1 MISSE
6 DVRRVTF
13 EKAFQGYRRDDV
25 DDYLKQVAQ
34 SMDEL
39 AAQND
44 DLQKKLVVLA
54 QRIDQYRAEED
65 TLRTTMINAQRLGE
79 NVIREAKQKA
89 AEIIRTA
96 NIKAED
102 REQRSRDDVEL
113 AKQEIVTLKSEAIA
127 MDNVVVVGY
136 GVQKKASITG
146 AITNISGDAL
156 KVNSTVNTS
165 TALAGTIAGINSRM
179 SDGRPGAT
187 TKISIRGMDSPLY
200 IIDGVQRTEAQFN
213 NIDAN
218 DIESVSI
225 LKDASASAIYG
236 SRGAN
241 GVILVTTKSA
251 AKGQTN
257 ISVKHQTVIS
267 QLSDPLDIWYDPM
280 LMAQVTNEE
289 EISKMINEGKA
300 VFYIGFDP
308 TADSLHVGHFM
319 ALCLMKR
326 LQMAGNKPIALIGGG
341 TTMIGDPS
349 GRTDMRK

>member
-113 AKQEIVTLKSEAIA
+113 AKQEIVTLKSEADSFKRSLIEMYRKHINLINKLPDYTPQPEDAPARPVQPAAEPVQAPIQTATPVEQPVMAAEPSYTPPAPQPAAEPAPAPVQETAYYEEPASQPAAEPLRPAAEKVDTVEFAIA
-127 MDNVVVVGY
+127 PHPEEPEKPAPVPEMEAPAIDETRFQDVSGLYDEPEAKPVRRTR
-136 GVQKKASITG
+136 KTG
-146 AITNISGDAL
+146 T
-156 KVNSTVNTS
+156 
-165 TALAGTIAGINSRM
+165 
-179 SDGRPGAT
+179 
-187 TKISIRGMDSPLY
+187 
-200 IIDGVQRTEAQFN
+200 
-213 NIDAN
+213 
-218 DIESVSI
+218 
-225 LKDASASAIYG
+225 
-236 SRGAN
+236 
-241 GVILVTTKSA
+241 A
-251 AKGQTN
+251 AKRTTRKKVSAEPQ
-257 ISVKHQTVIS
+257 
-267 QLSDPLDIWYDPM
+267 
-280 LMAQVTNEE
+280 EE
-289 EISKMINEGKA
+289 LNSPAFDNFEG
-300 VFYIGFDP
+300 VDFD
-308 TADSLHVGHFM
+308 S
-319 ALCLMKR
+319 
-326 LQMAGNKPIALIGGG
+326 
-341 TTMIGDPS
+341 
-349 GRTDMRK
+349 

>member
-6 DVRRVTF
+6 DVRLVTF

-113 AKQEIVTLKSEAIA
+113 AKQEIVTLKSEADSFKRSLIEMYRKHINLINKLPDYTPQPEDAPARPVQPAAEPVQAPVQTAAPVEQPVMAAEPAYTPPAPQPAAEPAPAPVQETAYYEEPASQPAAEPLRPAAEKVDTVEFAIA
-127 MDNVVVVGY
+127 PHPEEPEEPAPVPEMEAPAIDETRFQDVSGLYDEPEAKPVRRTR
-136 GVQKKASITG
+136 KTG
-146 AITNISGDAL
+146 T
-156 KVNSTVNTS
+156 
-165 TALAGTIAGINSRM
+165 
-179 SDGRPGAT
+179 
-187 TKISIRGMDSPLY
+187 
-200 IIDGVQRTEAQFN
+200 
-213 NIDAN
+213 
-218 DIESVSI
+218 
-225 LKDASASAIYG
+225 
-236 SRGAN
+236 
-241 GVILVTTKSA
+241 A
-251 AKGQTN
+251 AKRTTRKKVSAEPQ
-257 ISVKHQTVIS
+257 
-267 QLSDPLDIWYDPM
+267 
-280 LMAQVTNEE
+280 EE
-289 EISKMINEGKA
+289 LNSPAFDNFEG
-300 VFYIGFDP
+300 VDFD
-308 TADSLHVGHFM
+308 S
-319 ALCLMKR
+319 
-326 LQMAGNKPIALIGGG
+326 
-341 TTMIGDPS
+341 
-349 GRTDMRK
+349 

>member
-113 AKQEIVTLKSEAIA
+113 AKQEIVTLKSEADSFKRSLIEMYRKHINLINKLPDYTPQPEDAPARPVQPAAEPVQAPVQTAAPVEQPVMAAEPACTPPAPQPAAEPAPAPVQETAYYEEPASQPAAEPLRPAAEKVDTVEFAIA
-127 MDNVVVVGY
+127 PHPEEPEEPAPVPEMEAPAIDETRFQDVSGLYDEPEAKPVRRTR
-136 GVQKKASITG
+136 KTG
-146 AITNISGDAL
+146 T
-156 KVNSTVNTS
+156 
-165 TALAGTIAGINSRM
+165 
-179 SDGRPGAT
+179 
-187 TKISIRGMDSPLY
+187 
-200 IIDGVQRTEAQFN
+200 
-213 NIDAN
+213 
-218 DIESVSI
+218 
-225 LKDASASAIYG
+225 
-236 SRGAN
+236 
-241 GVILVTTKSA
+241 A
-251 AKGQTN
+251 AKRTTRKKVSAEPQ
-257 ISVKHQTVIS
+257 
-267 QLSDPLDIWYDPM
+267 
-280 LMAQVTNEE
+280 EE
-289 EISKMINEGKA
+289 LNSPAFDNFEG
-300 VFYIGFDP
+300 VDFD
-308 TADSLHVGHFM
+308 S
-319 ALCLMKR
+319 
-326 LQMAGNKPIALIGGG
+326 
-341 TTMIGDPS
+341 
-349 GRTDMRK
+349 

>member
-113 AKQEIVTLKSEAIA
+113 AKQEIVTLKSEADSFKRSLIEMYRKHINLINKLPDYTPQPEDAPARPVQPAAEPVQAPVQTAAPVEQPVMAAEPVYTPPAPQPAAEPAPAPVQETAYYEEPASQPAAEPLRPAAEKVDTVEFAIA
-127 MDNVVVVGY
+127 PHPEEPEEPAPVPEMEAPAIDETRFQDVSGLYDEPEAKPVRRTR
-136 GVQKKASITG
+136 KTG
-146 AITNISGDAL
+146 T
-156 KVNSTVNTS
+156 
-165 TALAGTIAGINSRM
+165 
-179 SDGRPGAT
+179 
-187 TKISIRGMDSPLY
+187 
-200 IIDGVQRTEAQFN
+200 
-213 NIDAN
+213 
-218 DIESVSI
+218 
-225 LKDASASAIYG
+225 
-236 SRGAN
+236 
-241 GVILVTTKSA
+241 A
-251 AKGQTN
+251 AKRTTRKKVSAEPQ
-257 ISVKHQTVIS
+257 
-267 QLSDPLDIWYDPM
+267 
-280 LMAQVTNEE
+280 EE
-289 EISKMINEGKA
+289 LNSPAFDNFEG
-300 VFYIGFDP
+300 VDFD
-308 TADSLHVGHFM
+308 S
-319 ALCLMKR
+319 
-326 LQMAGNKPIALIGGG
+326 
-341 TTMIGDPS
+341 
-349 GRTDMRK
+349 

>member
-113 AKQEIVTLKSEAIA
+113 AKQEIVTLKSEADSFKRSLIEMYRKHINLINKLPDYTPQPEDAPVRPVQPAAEPVQAPVQTAAPVEQPAMAAEPVYTPPAPQPAAEPAPAPVQETAYYEEPAPQPAAEPLRPAAEKVDTVEFAIA
-127 MDNVVVVGY
+127 PHPEEPEEPDPVPEMAAPAIEETRFQDVSGLYDEPETKPVRRTR
-136 GVQKKASITG
+136 KTG
-146 AITNISGDAL
+146 T
-156 KVNSTVNTS
+156 
-165 TALAGTIAGINSRM
+165 
-179 SDGRPGAT
+179 
-187 TKISIRGMDSPLY
+187 
-200 IIDGVQRTEAQFN
+200 
-213 NIDAN
+213 
-218 DIESVSI
+218 
-225 LKDASASAIYG
+225 
-236 SRGAN
+236 
-241 GVILVTTKSA
+241 A
-251 AKGQTN
+251 AKRTTRKKVSAEPQ
-257 ISVKHQTVIS
+257 
-267 QLSDPLDIWYDPM
+267 
-280 LMAQVTNEE
+280 EE
-289 EISKMINEGKA
+289 LNSPAFDNFEG
-300 VFYIGFDP
+300 VDFD
-308 TADSLHVGHFM
+308 S
-319 ALCLMKR
+319 
-326 LQMAGNKPIALIGGG
+326 
-341 TTMIGDPS
+341 
-349 GRTDMRK
+349 

>member
-113 AKQEIVTLKSEAIA
+113 AKQEIVTLKSEADSFKRSLIEMYRKHINLINKLPDYTPQPEDAPARPVQPTAEPVQAPIQAAAPVEQPVMAAEPAYTPPAPQPAAEPAPAPVQETAYYEEPASQPAAEPLRPAAEKVDTVEFAIA
-127 MDNVVVVGY
+127 PHPEEPEEPAPVPEMEAPAIDETRFQDVSGLYDEPEAKPVRRTR
-136 GVQKKASITG
+136 KTG
-146 AITNISGDAL
+146 T
-156 KVNSTVNTS
+156 
-165 TALAGTIAGINSRM
+165 
-179 SDGRPGAT
+179 
-187 TKISIRGMDSPLY
+187 
-200 IIDGVQRTEAQFN
+200 
-213 NIDAN
+213 
-218 DIESVSI
+218 
-225 LKDASASAIYG
+225 
-236 SRGAN
+236 
-241 GVILVTTKSA
+241 A
-251 AKGQTN
+251 AKRTTRKKVSAEPQ
-257 ISVKHQTVIS
+257 
-267 QLSDPLDIWYDPM
+267 
-280 LMAQVTNEE
+280 EE
-289 EISKMINEGKA
+289 LNSPAFDNFEG
-300 VFYIGFDP
+300 VDFD
-308 TADSLHVGHFM
+308 S
-319 ALCLMKR
+319 
-326 LQMAGNKPIALIGGG
+326 
-341 TTMIGDPS
+341 
-349 GRTDMRK
+349 